1 MEEKKT
7 MTVREFATYMGIGLN
22 SAYNMV
28 RSKGFPC
35 IRLGKKYLVITDKV
49 EDFINNNIGKTF

>member
-1 MEEKKT
+1 METKKT
-7 MTVREFATYMGIGLN
+7 MTVKEFASFMGMGVN

-28 RSKGFPC
+28 RTKGFPK
-35 IRLGKKYLVITDKV
+35 IKVGRKYLVITDKI

>member
-1 MEEKKT
+1 METKKT
-7 MTVREFATYMGIGLN
+7 MTVRELATYMGIGLN

-35 IRLGKKYLVITDKV
+35 IKVGRKYLVITDKLS
-49 EDFINNNIGKTF
+49 DFINNNIGKTF